1 MKPALPRPRPI
12 ARAPLALALLGL
24 VWAPLPGVGQVV
36 EAPTDP
42 GVLPANL
49 PSWIRGLRDDVEAI
63 LPRDR
68 WPTARWGLLAVS
80 LDRGDTLVAA
90 DPDEMLAPASNV
102 KLLTSAAALDALD
115 PGFHYTTYL
124 LADGDVVD
132 GVLHGDLI
140 LYGTGD
146 PTLDDGPGEGGVS
159 PFDQMAGELLR
170 RGIRRVNGDL
180 VGDASLFQGPERA
193 PGWNPDDFNDS
204 YAARASALGFTDN
217 VLTVEVVPGSTPG
230 SRPVLRLLPEG
241 SPAELINETRTV
253 SGTPRS
259 IRLLRSDPG
268 DPIRVTGEVRVGS
281 REVRRTITVDD
292 PVLHAASAL
301 RAVLHRNGIAIV
313 GHTRANRDPA
323 ASVVTGSRTWAPAF
337 GRTAP
342 EVVATHRSPPM
353 QQILTV
359 VNQRSHNLYSDM
371 VSMTVGRVMEGEGS
385 FEGGARAAT
394 AFAQRVAGV
403 GDRLSLVD
411 GSGLSRENRATAG
424 AFISVLQG
432 MSRGPH
438 WAAYLETLPEAGGR
452 SLRRMGRSAAD
463 GNLRAKTGTIKNVS
477 ALSGI
482 VRSSEGEAVLF
493 SILAN
498 GVPNTWQA
506 KDLEDRIGIRLAG
519 PLRPSLEI
527 PSMDSLQIRGPA
539 SAQATQESTRR

>member
-1 MKPALPRPRPI
+1 MKPALPQPRPI
-12 ARAPLALALLGL
+12 VRAALTLALLAL
-24 VWAPLPGVGQVV
+24 VSAPLPGAGQVV

-49 PSWIRGLRDDVEAI
+49 PPWIRGLRDDVEAI

-80 LDRGDTLVAA
+80 LERGDTLVAA
-90 DPDEMLAPASNV
+90 DEDEMLAPASNV

-115 PGFHYTTYL
+115 PGFQYTTYL

-146 PTLDDGPGEGGVS
+146 PTMDDTPAGTGLS
-159 PFDQMAGELLR
+159 PFEQMARELLR
-170 RGIRRVNGDL
+170 RGIRRINGDL

-193 PGWNPDDFNDS
+193 PGWNPDDFNDD

-217 VLTVEVVPGSTPG
+217 VLTVEVVPGASPG
-230 SRPVLRLLPEG
+230 SRPLLRVLPEG
-241 SPAELINETRTV
+241 AQAVLVNEARTV
-253 SGTPRS
+253 SGRARA
-259 IRLLRSDPG
+259 IRLQRRDPG
-268 DPIRVTGEVRVGS
+268 DPIRVTGEVRAGT
-281 REVRRTITVDD
+281 RGIRRTITVDD
-292 PVLHAASAL
+292 PVLHAASGL
-301 RAVLHRNGIAIV
+301 RAVLQRHGIPVV

-323 ASVVTGSRTWAPAF
+323 TSRVTGPRIWAPAF

-353 QQILTV
+353 QEILTV

-385 FEGGARAAT
+385 FEGGARATT

-424 AFISVLQG
+424 AFISVLQA
-432 MSRGPH
+432 MSRGSH
-438 WAAYLETLPEAGGR
+438 WTAYLETLPEAGGR

-482 VRSSEGEAVLF
+482 VRTSEGEAVLF

-519 PLRPSLEI
+519 TLRPSLEV
-527 PSMDSLQIRGPA
+527 PAMDSLQIRGPA
-539 SAQATQESTRR
+539 TSQATQESSRR